1 LYIHIVARVLATI
14 DYVMITARNII
25 ISKSDNRLHVI
36 RIYGGKYNNF
46 KKSDNRLHVIRSN
59 MDPKMFFLQ

>member
-1 LYIHIVARVLATI
+1 VERAGLYIHIVARVLATI
-14 DYVMITARNII
+14 DYVMITAGNII

-46 KKSDNRLHVIRSN
+46 KK
-59 MDPKMFFLQ
+59 K